1 MTTENKSES
10 TRLAKRLA
18 SQIPCSRSE
27 AEQYI
32 EGGYVKV
39 NGQVIEEPGF
49 RVQPDQQV
57 ELMPGA
63 KLNAIESVTI
73 LLHKPAGVEADACL
87 KLITPENHAADD
99 RSGIHFIKRHL
110 KELVVTDPLGIHSSG
125 LMVLTQD
132 WRIARKLI
140 ADATRVEQEYIVEV
154 SGKILPDGLEQLNKG
169 IQQDG
174 KLWTVKVSW
183 QNEKSLRFAFKGV
196 QRGQVA
202 DMCEKVGLKVLAMK
216 RIRIGRVPM
225 SSLPV
230 GQWRY
235 LIGYEKF

>member
-1 MTTENKSES
+1 M
-10 TRLAKRLA
+10 
-18 SQIPCSRSE
+18 
-27 AEQYI
+27 
-32 EGGYVKV
+32 
-39 NGQVIEEPGF
+39 
-49 RVQPDQQV
+49 
-57 ELMPGA
+57 
-63 KLNAIESVTI
+63 
-73 LLHKPAGVEADACL
+73 
-87 KLITPENHAADD
+87 
-99 RSGIHFIKRHL
+99 
-110 KELVVTDPLGIHSSG
+110 
-125 LMVLTQD
+125 
-132 WRIARKLI
+132 
-140 ADATRVEQEYIVEV
+140 EV